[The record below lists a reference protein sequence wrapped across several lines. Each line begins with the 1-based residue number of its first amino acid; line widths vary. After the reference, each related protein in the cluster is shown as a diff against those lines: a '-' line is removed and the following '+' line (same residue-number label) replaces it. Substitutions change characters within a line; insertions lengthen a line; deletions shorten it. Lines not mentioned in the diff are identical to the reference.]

1 MGYNTGC
8 FRVIINQFHGTHIL
22 IDTTY
27 YVENIYHT
35 YMYSIRER
43 RARDLID
50 LTTPTFLDYF
60 DRRVIPLLKLNM
72 DTKEKTGLPK
82 TVAPWTNNNCE
93 SANHFLK
100 QAVQWKGQCL
110 VQLIDT
116 LHSIVKG
123 QYKDLK
129 RAIINGLGNFHIIP
143 PLQKR
148 LCMDASVWERKTPE
162 QQKTH
167 YERLL
172 TTPVLTADNV
182 VVSSDGQEVSRF
194 APDGGKK
201 KNQTKRKINAR
212 TTTVNKKQR
221 H

>member
-1 MGYNTGC
+1 
-8 FRVIINQFHGTHIL
+8 
-22 IDTTY
+22 
-27 YVENIYHT
+27 
-35 YMYSIRER
+35 MYSIRER
-43 RARDLID
+43 RARDLIE

-93 SANHFLK
+93 SANHILK

-148 LCMDASVWERKTPE
+148 LCMDASVWERK
-162 QQKTH
+162 
-167 YERLL
+167 
-172 TTPVLTADNV
+172 
-182 VVSSDGQEVSRF
+182 
-194 APDGGKK
+194 
-201 KNQTKRKINAR
+201 NAR
-212 TTTVNKKQR
+212 TTKDALWAVTHNTSVDSWQCCCAIRWPRSLTLCPWWWQKEKPNQEENQCTHYHCEQKTKTLTLCETLI
-221 H
+221 

>member
-1 MGYNTGC
+1 M
-8 FRVIINQFHGTHIL
+8 
-22 IDTTY
+22 D
-27 YVENIYHT
+27 YH
-35 YMYSIRER
+35 R
-43 RARDLID
+43 R
-50 LTTPTFLDYF
+50 
-60 DRRVIPLLKLNM
+60 
-72 DTKEKTGLPK
+72 
-82 TVAPWTNNNCE
+82 
-93 SANHFLK
+93 FLK
-100 QAVQWKGQCL
+100 RYFSLSLGV
-110 VQLIDT
+110 IDVK
-116 LHSIVKG
+116 LWHNDPGASIPR
-123 QYKDLK
+123 K
-129 RAIINGLGNFHIIP
+129 R

-182 VVSSDGQEVSRF
+182 VVSSDGREVCRF
-194 APDGGKK
+194 APDGDKK

>member
-1 MGYNTGC
+1 
-8 FRVIINQFHGTHIL
+8 
-22 IDTTY
+22 
-27 YVENIYHT
+27 
-35 YMYSIRER
+35 
-43 RARDLID
+43 
-50 LTTPTFLDYF
+50 
-60 DRRVIPLLKLNM
+60 M

-93 SANHFLK
+93 SANHIFK
-100 QAVQWKGQCL
+100 QAVQWKGL
-110 VQLIDT
+110 V
-116 LHSIVKG
+116 HSIGKG

-143 PLQKR
+143 SLQKC

-162 QQKTH
+162 QQKMH

-172 TTPVLTADNV
+172 TTPADNV
-182 VVSSDGQEVSRF
+182 VVSSDGQEVCRF
-194 APDGGKK
+194 APDSGKK
-201 KNQTKRKINAR
+201 KNQTKKKINAH

>member
-1 MGYNTGC
+1 
-8 FRVIINQFHGTHIL
+8 
-22 IDTTY
+22 
-27 YVENIYHT
+27 
-35 YMYSIRER
+35 
-43 RARDLID
+43 
-50 LTTPTFLDYF
+50 
-60 DRRVIPLLKLNM
+60 M

-82 TVAPWTNNNCE
+82 TLAPWTNNNCE
-93 SANHFLK
+93 SANHILK

-182 VVSSDGQEVSRF
+182 VVSSDGQEV
-194 APDGGKK
+194 
-201 KNQTKRKINAR
+201 
-212 TTTVNKKQR
+212 
-221 H
+221 